1 MAQASAAAVDHDAD
15 LPHLVNTH
23 LTRCWLV
30 KHLLHHLDLSIMVA
44 CSQRAHLPWHTHKI
58 LDHSLTRPEESL
70 EGRSTTM
77 HSYHE
82 YRTVATRDCVL
93 QVLTQVTYQ
102 KSHWSMLLCSCTANS
117 GRMVCNRASIM
128 RKDVN
133 MWTHMTYSC
142 GSAVKLQSWAW

>member
-1 MAQASAAAVDHDAD
+1 MAKASAAAVDHDAD

-117 GRMVCNRASIM
+117 CWMVCNRGIHHENGCEYI
-128 RKDVN
+128 D
-133 MWTHMTYSC
+133 TYTYSC
-142 GSAVKLQSWAW
+142 GSAL